1 MGREIENSR
10 QQCSWLQILGIIYA
24 STGKWEFVKLGIST
38 IPNVCFSVPFTI
50 SKRKGTLHICSLCEK
65 ENLLLLSCY
74 WALLEL
80 QFISP
85 LLSLSPWIL
94 GPSWIR
100 HPWSHIFLP
109 RDSSSTHCTASP
121 QQGEGENVSLEA
133 QHICTSARSETQPSV
148 LLSSSVLTFLSWCWA
163 QMRAISWWTCSHMAQ
178 PGSQC
183 LAREQ
188 YSRDEGQGAGG
199 PMRVAQADGKIN
211 NRS

>member
-1 MGREIENSR
+1 MFVSLFVLQLAKGKAHFVSAAYVRRKICFFWAATEHCWS
-10 QQCSWLQILGIIYA
+10 CS
-24 STGKWEFVKLGIST
+24 
-38 IPNVCFSVPFTI
+38 PFPP
-50 SKRKGTLHICSLCEK
+50 
-65 ENLLLLSCY
+65 
-74 WALLEL
+74 W
-80 QFISP
+80 
-85 LLSLSPWIL
+85 LSLSPWIL

-121 QQGEGENVSLEA
+121 QQGKGENVSLEA
-133 QHICTSARSETQPSV
+133 QRICTSARSETQPSV

-163 QMRAISWWTCSHMAQ
+163 QMRAISWWMCSHKAQ